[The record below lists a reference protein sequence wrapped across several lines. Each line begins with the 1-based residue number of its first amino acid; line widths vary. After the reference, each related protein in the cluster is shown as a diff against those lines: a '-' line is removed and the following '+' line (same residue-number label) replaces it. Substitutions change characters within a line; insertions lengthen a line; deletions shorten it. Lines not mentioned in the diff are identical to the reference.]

1 MEHAETVESYE
12 AVPLAL
18 PGEAG
23 LQASG
28 AAVLRRRSARP
39 GRRAVV
45 YVHCQGDA
53 FVPDDLAGWYTD
65 RGFHFY
71 AADLREIGA
80 DGRHPDGGNRAA
92 ADLGDC
98 FTCLDA
104 AAAHVRGTDAID
116 TMIVAAHGAGALVA
130 ALWCHARRGSRPA
143 DALVLA
149 SPGWATT
156 PSWLGWARARR
167 APGPASPLLAGAR
180 RRIRRGLDI
189 ACPVLVMC
197 PAAGWN
203 APGGAGGLLVPG
215 ALANGRVT
223 MRLGEHVTWLRLPGG
238 RPGPAGPACPARRRE
253 FDELG
258 RWLSAY
264 LSGQIRDQLL

>member
-1 MEHAETVESYE
+1 MEHAETIEGYE

-18 PGEAG
+18 PDQAC
-23 LQASG
+23 LQGNG

-39 GRRAVV
+39 GRRAVM
-45 YVHCQGDA
+45 YVHCRGDSFA
-53 FVPDDLAGWYTD
+53 PEDLVGWYTD

-71 AADLREIGA
+71 AADLREVGA
-80 DGRHPDGGNRAA
+80 DERPGGDANQAA
-92 ADLGDC
+92 QDLGDC

-104 AAAHVRGTDAID
+104 AATHVREVDAID
-116 TMIVAAHGAGALVA
+116 TMVVSAHGAGAVIA

-149 SPGWATT
+149 SPSWATA
-156 PSWLGWARARR
+156 PSWPEWARRSPARS
-167 APGPASPLLAGAR
+167 APLLVGAR
-180 RRIRRGLDI
+180 RRLRRGLDI

-203 APGGAGGLLVPG
+203 APGGAGGLLVPR
-215 ALANGRVT
+215 ALTLRRAT
-223 MRLGEHVTWLRLPGG
+223 MRLGEHVTWLKLAGGLPGQALPEG
-238 RPGPAGPACPARRRE
+238 AGRRRV